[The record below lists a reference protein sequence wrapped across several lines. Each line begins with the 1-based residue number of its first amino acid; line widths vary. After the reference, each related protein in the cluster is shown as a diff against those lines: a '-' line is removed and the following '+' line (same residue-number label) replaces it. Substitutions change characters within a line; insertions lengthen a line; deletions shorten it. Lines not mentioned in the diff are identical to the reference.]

1 MTTPPAA
8 PPEREALL
16 DATTTLLGLAPET
29 ARRAQ
34 VLMHMGLIA
43 QAAHFLHALPL
54 DDATEQ
60 APVFGP

>member
-29 ARRAQ
+29 ERRAQ
-34 VLMHMGLIA
+34 VLMHMGLFA
-43 QAAHFLHALPL
+43 QAAQFLHAFAL

-60 APVFGP
+60 APAFEP